1 MRLNE
6 NKIAQEIL
14 EFLKNSKDS
23 ASLVE
28 ITYFLEHPLH
38 DIELGVKKL
47 VSDGLA
53 VLDVEDETV
62 KLVMMPNFDN
72 NIVNENCM
80 KSNEM
85 VFA

>member
-6 NKIAQEIL
+6 NTIAQEIL
-14 EFLKNSKDS
+14 AFLKKSKNS

-62 KLVMMPNFDN
+62 KLVMMPDFDN
-72 NIVNENCM
+72 NMVNTNWID
-80 KSNEM
+80 SREM
-85 VFA
+85 AFA